1 MLGSARSENLTPQ
14 PAFQRTAMALR
25 ERIMNGQLHAGQ
37 SLAEQELA
45 AEWGVSRNTVREALR
60 VLHGEGLVDYRP
72 NCGVSVRCLDARDV
86 RDIYNTRR
94 HLELM
99 AINTPHTISEHHL
112 TALRYTLDQSI
123 QAAAC
128 NDWQAV
134 GTYSLRFHQGVVHM
148 VGSDRLDAFFT
159 VLMAQQ
165 RLLFAS
171 GQHEPAFQ
179 RPWLDQD
186 QQLWALLKAQRI
198 DDASQQLMTYL
209 NESERQIMSAFKH
222 HSEF

>member
-1 MLGSARSENLTPQ
+1 MLGSARSENFTPQ
-14 PAFQRTAMALR
+14 PAFQRTAVALR

-72 NCGVSVRCLDARDV
+72 NCGVSVRCLNKRDV

-99 AINTPHTISEHHL
+99 AINTPRTIGEHHL
-112 TALRYTLDQSI
+112 TALHYTLDQSI

-128 NDWQAV
+128 NDWQSV

-179 RPWLDQD
+179 RPWLKQD
-186 QQLWALLKAQRI
+186 QQLWTLLKAQRI

-209 NESERQIMSAFKH
+209 NESERQIMSTFEH
-222 HSEF
+222 HSES